1 MGHAGTHPRGT
12 SSLHEPMLLYR
23 SCHIN
28 QWINQ
33 LRRMIMEKVKSVVKA
48 VLKDKRF
55 WGLVAVAVAALGV
68 SVVPAGTIEA
78 VGCALAGG
86 CV

>member
-1 MGHAGTHPRGT
+1 MD
-12 SSLHEPMLLYR
+12 
-23 SCHIN
+23 
-28 QWINQ
+28 
-33 LRRMIMEKVKSVVKA
+33 KVKTVVKA
-48 VLKDKRF
+48 VLRDRRF
-55 WGLVAVAVAALGV
+55 WGLVAVAVAAVGV